1 MKGNG
6 FIIEKLD
13 DFRSGGVMM
22 AATSMIMRNECTS
35 KVYNKYYRGAFC
47 IISEYSLY

>member
-1 MKGNG
+1 MNSNG

-22 AATSMIMRNECTS
+22 AATSIMIKNECTPT
-35 KVYNKYYRGAFC
+35 V
-47 IISEYSLY
+47 

>member
-22 AATSMIMRNECTS
+22 AATSIMMRNKCTPT
-35 KVYNKYYRGAFC
+35 V
-47 IISEYSLY
+47 